1 MVYID
6 DYAHHPS
13 ELNALI
19 ESVRHLFP
27 GKKLT
32 MVFQPHLFSRTRDFM
47 DEFARALE
55 AFDHLALLPIYPAR
69 EQPINGVTSEVLK
82 SKINVSYRIGVK
94 EPDQET
100 MNKQIF
106 VKIIEQ
112 LKKIEDRSDFLV
124 EEIGMDMAA
133 YEDQFFEVIENL
145 FKLAFNKS
153 QLGLIQMYLYQ
164 LSTDK
169 DWDGTIL
176 LNDGKEEKVVEFKT
190 ATDVWEVI
198 NKIK

>member
-1 MVYID
+1 MKSLKDNIR
-6 DYAHHPS
+6 S
-13 ELNALI
+13 
-19 ESVRHLFP
+19 
-27 GKKLT
+27 
-32 MVFQPHLFSRTRDFM
+32 
-47 DEFARALE
+47 
-55 AFDHLALLPIYPAR
+55 
-69 EQPINGVTSEVLK
+69 VLK
-82 SKINVSYRIGVK
+82 SKINVSYRIGIK

-164 LSTDK
+164 LSPDNE
-169 DWDGTIL
+169 WDGTIV
-176 LNDGKEEKVVEFKT
+176 LNDGREEKVVEFKT

-198 NKIK
+198 NKVK

>member
-1 MVYID
+1 MKSLKDNIR
-6 DYAHHPS
+6 S
-13 ELNALI
+13 
-19 ESVRHLFP
+19 
-27 GKKLT
+27 
-32 MVFQPHLFSRTRDFM
+32 
-47 DEFARALE
+47 
-55 AFDHLALLPIYPAR
+55 
-69 EQPINGVTSEVLK
+69 VLK

-153 QLGLIQMYLYQ
+153 QIGLIQMYLYQ

>member
-1 MVYID
+1 MKSLKDNIR
-6 DYAHHPS
+6 S
-13 ELNALI
+13 
-19 ESVRHLFP
+19 
-27 GKKLT
+27 
-32 MVFQPHLFSRTRDFM
+32 
-47 DEFARALE
+47 
-55 AFDHLALLPIYPAR
+55 
-69 EQPINGVTSEVLK
+69 VLK

>member
-1 MVYID
+1 MKSLKDSIR
-6 DYAHHPS
+6 S
-13 ELNALI
+13 
-19 ESVRHLFP
+19 
-27 GKKLT
+27 
-32 MVFQPHLFSRTRDFM
+32 
-47 DEFARALE
+47 
-55 AFDHLALLPIYPAR
+55 
-69 EQPINGVTSEVLK
+69 VLK
-82 SKINVSYRIGVK
+82 SKINVSYRIGIK

-106 VKIIEQ
+106 VKIIDQ
-112 LKKIEDRSDFLV
+112 LKKIEERSDFLV

-164 LSTDK
+164 LSPDK
-169 DWDGTIL
+169 EWDGTIV
-176 LNDGKEEKVVEFKT
+176 LNDGSEEKVVEFKT

-198 NKIK
+198 NKVK

>member
-1 MVYID
+1 MKSLKDSIR
-6 DYAHHPS
+6 S
-13 ELNALI
+13 
-19 ESVRHLFP
+19 
-27 GKKLT
+27 
-32 MVFQPHLFSRTRDFM
+32 
-47 DEFARALE
+47 
-55 AFDHLALLPIYPAR
+55 
-69 EQPINGVTSEVLK
+69 VLK
-82 SKINVSYRIGVK
+82 SKINVSYRIGIK

-106 VKIIEQ
+106 VKIIDQ

-164 LSTDK
+164 LSPDK
-169 DWDGTIL
+169 EWDGTIV
-176 LNDGKEEKVVEFKT
+176 LNDGREEKVVEFKT
-190 ATDVWEVI
+190 AIDVWEVI
-198 NKIK
+198 NKVK

>member
-1 MVYID
+1 MKSLKDSIR
-6 DYAHHPS
+6 S
-13 ELNALI
+13 
-19 ESVRHLFP
+19 
-27 GKKLT
+27 
-32 MVFQPHLFSRTRDFM
+32 
-47 DEFARALE
+47 
-55 AFDHLALLPIYPAR
+55 
-69 EQPINGVTSEVLK
+69 VLK
-82 SKINVSYRIGVK
+82 SKINVSYRIGIK

-106 VKIIEQ
+106 VKIIDQ

-164 LSTDK
+164 LSPDK
-169 DWDGTIL
+169 EWDGTIV
-176 LNDGKEEKVVEFKT
+176 LNDGREEKVVEFKT

-198 NKIK
+198 NKVK